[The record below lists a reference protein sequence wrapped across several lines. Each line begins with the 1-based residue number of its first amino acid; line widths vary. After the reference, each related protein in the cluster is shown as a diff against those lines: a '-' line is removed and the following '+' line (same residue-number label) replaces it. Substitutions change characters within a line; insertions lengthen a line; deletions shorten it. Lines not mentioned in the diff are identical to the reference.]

1 MLDLPVWQFYAWG
14 KAIRRDRVSDS
25 IAMAQTIGLS
35 LGGGK
40 EIADSWRQTMEDPIA
55 PPLKPVDAAPIEA
68 KPRDKKTA
76 LQKLAKLFGE
86 FG

>member
-1 MLDLPVWQFYAWG
+1 MLDLPVWQFYSWG

-40 EIADSWRQTMEDPIA
+40 EIADSWKQTMEDPIVA
-55 PPLKPVDAAPIEA
+55 PLKAVEVSPIEV
-68 KPRDKKTA
+68 KPRDKKAA